1 MSNIEALAALV
12 RDSRGVAHK
21 ADIAAVVS
29 RLGIGG
35 GDAVPVGDDTAMI
48 PDGEGYLLFAI
59 EGFVE
64 DFVAADPW
72 FAGYC
77 GVMVNVSDV
86 LAMGGRP
93 IAVVDAMWSRNAA
106 QAEPLLAGL
115 GEAAR
120 RYGVPIVGG
129 HSNLRA
135 KEGQLAVAILGR
147 ARRPVTS
154 FGARPGDVLLV
165 ATDLRGRFR
174 DPFPWWDA
182 STGAD
187 ADDLRAG
194 MGIMADLAENGLLT
208 AAKDVS
214 MAGVVGT
221 AIMLAEASAVGCTID
236 LDRLPRPEAVTLERW
251 LTAFP
256 SFGFVMTAS
265 EQHAAAV
272 IAAFDRH
279 GVACAIAGHID
290 DSRRVSISQSGDSA
304 LVWDLGQPLTGCSRS
319 VAPQADPHIAAINS
333 EPQHA

>member
-1 MSNIEALAALV
+1 MNEIETLAALV

-21 ADIAAVVS
+21 ADIAAVVTV
-29 RLGIGG
+29 LDIGG

-48 PDGEGYLLFAI
+48 PDGDGYLLFAI

-64 DFVAADPW
+64 DFVTADPW

-86 LAMGGRP
+86 MAMGGRP
-93 IAVVDAMWSRNAA
+93 IAVVDAMWSRSAA
-106 QAEPLLAGL
+106 HAGPLLAGL
-115 GEAAR
+115 REAAR
-120 RYGVPIVGG
+120 RYGVPVVGG

-135 KEGQLAVAILGR
+135 DAGQLAVAILGR
-147 ARRPVTS
+147 ATRPVTS

-182 STGAD
+182 STSAEPE
-187 ADDLRAG
+187 DLRAC
-194 MGIMADLAENGLLT
+194 MGIMPDLAERGLLT

-236 LDRLPRPEAVTLERW
+236 LDRLPRPEAQPMERW

-256 SFGFVMTAS
+256 SFGFVMTARG
-265 EQHAAAV
+265 QHAAAV
-272 IAAFDRH
+272 IAAFHQR
-279 GVACAIAGHID
+279 GVSCAIAGHID
-290 DSRRVSISQSGDSA
+290 DNRRVSISQGIDSA
-304 LVWDLGQPLTGCSRS
+304 VVWDLAQPLTGCSRP
-319 VAPQADPHIAAINS
+319 VAPHAAAAFTT
-333 EPQHA
+333 ETEHA